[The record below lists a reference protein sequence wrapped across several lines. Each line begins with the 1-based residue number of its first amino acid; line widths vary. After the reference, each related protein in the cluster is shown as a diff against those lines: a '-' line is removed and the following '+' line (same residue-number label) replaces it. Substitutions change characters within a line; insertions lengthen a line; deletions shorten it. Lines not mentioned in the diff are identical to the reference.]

1 MTPADGTFREAIHVF
16 YREGIYYFLWSEND
30 TRSEDYRVRYAT
42 SDSPMGPLVIP
53 ENNLILSKSSDEG
66 IWGTGHNATLK
77 VHDKDEWYI
86 VYHRFF
92 RPEGIKWGDAAGFHR
107 GMS

>member
-1 MTPADGTFREAIHVF
+1 
-16 YREGIYYFLWSEND
+16 
-30 TRSEDYRVRYAT
+30 
-42 SDSPMGPLVIP
+42 MGPLVIP

-107 GMS
+107 EVCLDIMEFNKDGSIKPIIPTP